1 MLYFESF
8 HFAFKMTLDQF
19 APLHQKVVRNNNEPF
34 MTKNLRKAIMRRSK
48 LKNQFSKEKMQKF
61 FRLQTEAKLLFKSFE
76 GVQNT
81 SF

>member
-34 MTKNLRKAIMRRSK
+34 MTKNLGKAIMRRSK
-48 LKNQFSKEKMQKF
+48 FKNQFSEEKN
-61 FRLQTEAKLLFKSFE
+61 AKIVSITNRSE
-76 GVQNT
+76 IIVQI
-81 SF
+81 F